1 MNLIEMLK
9 NEVSPGLIS
18 SLSQK
23 AGVSEE
29 QVQSGFS
36 AGIPAVLAGILKNGA
51 GGDSGFL
58 GGLLSNITGS
68 GAESNADDLS
78 ATNDDSLLEKGKS
91 MLGGLF
97 GKDSDT
103 LTNAISSSSGLSGEK
118 SAGLLAMIV
127 PLVTGFIS
135 KIMASKGWSIT
146 DLLGKIFESKADI
159 SAALP
164 QGLSDSLG
172 IANINMPDL
181 HIPKVEVPDV
191 EVPSVVVPDVEVPKV
206 EVPKVEVPRV
216 APVNYGPGTE
226 PKSGGGFLKWLI
238 PLLIILIGAWWI
250 MGRSGCNKSSM
261 SSTVDSLSAKAD
273 SMGNRIDSA
282 AGAIKTGAAAATTAI
297 AGKLNE
303 AGDFVRDLGASIS
316 KKLPDGTS
324 INIGENSVE
333 SRLISFLEDKDKPV
347 DKTTWF
353 TFDRLYFETGKS
365 ILKAESQE
373 QLKNITAIL
382 KAYPNVNLK
391 MGGYTDNTGVAAVN
405 KKISTERA
413 NAAVQELV
421 KLGVDAKRLEAE
433 GYGPEHPIASNDTE
447 EGRAQNRRIDIRVTQ
462 K

>member
-9 NEVSPGLIS
+9 NEVSPSVIS

-23 AGVSEE
+23 AGVTED
-29 QVQSGFS
+29 QVQTGFS
-36 AGIPAVLAGILKNGA
+36 AGIPAILAGILKNGV

-58 GGLLSNITGS
+58 GKMLSNVTNSGTVSHTEDLPGS
-68 GAESNADDLS
+68 D
-78 ATNDDSLLEKGKS
+78 DDSLLEKGKA

-97 GKDSDT
+97 GQDSDA
-103 LTNAISSSSGLSGEK
+103 LTNSVSASSGLSADK
-118 SAGLLAMIV
+118 SAGLLAMIA
-127 PLVTGFIS
+127 PLVTGFIA

-159 SAALP
+159 TAALP
-164 QGLSDSLG
+164 QGLGESLG
-172 IANINMPDL
+172 LAGINMPNVD
-181 HIPKVEVPDV
+181 IPKVEVPKVEIPKV
-191 EVPSVVVPDVEVPKV
+191 EVPVVEVPVV

-216 APVNYGPGTE
+216 APINYGPSDDN
-226 PKSGGGFLKWLI
+226 KSGSGFLKWLI
-238 PLLIILIGAWWI
+238 PLLIILVGAWWI

-261 SSTVDSLSAKAD
+261 SNTADSLSAKVD
-273 SMGNRIDSA
+273 TMGSRIDSA
-282 AGAIKTGAAAATTAI
+282 GTAMKTGAESVTGAI

-303 AGDFVRDLGASIS
+303 AGDFVRDLGAKIT
-316 KKLPDGTS
+316 KKLADGTEIS
-324 INIGENSVE
+324 IGENSVE
-333 SRLISFLEDKDKPV
+333 NRLISFIEDKDKPV

-365 ILKAESQE
+365 TLKAESQE

-382 KAYPNVNLK
+382 KAYPNVRLK
-391 MGGYTDNTGVAAVN
+391 MGGYTDNTGDAAVN
-405 KKISTERA
+405 KKISNERA

-433 GYGPEHPIASNDTE
+433 GYGPEHPIASNDTP
-447 EGRAQNRRIDIRVTQ
+447 EGRAQNRRIDIRVIQ